1 VPNVVALCMEKIVGE
16 GEFSGFEKEYE
27 RLGEIVSRLEDGN
40 IPLET
45 MLSLYEEGSALATKL
60 TTMLKTAELRVE
72 RLAKAHEE
80 LVNAVTEPIK

>member
-1 VPNVVALCMEKIVGE
+1 MGKIAAE
-16 GEFSGFEKEYE
+16 GEFSGFETEYA

-80 LVNAVTEPIK
+80 LTNAVTERIK